1 MNIKEIM
8 TPSPVLT
15 NPSTT
20 LKEAAEKMAREDI
33 GFLLVGEE
41 DRLQG
46 TLTDRDIV
54 IRGVSK
60 GKDPEGT
67 SIGDILTSKVLY
79 CREDQS
85 AEEVAHNMSEQ
96 QVRRLPV
103 VNEDKRLVGIV
114 SLGDIAQHLSPE
126 VAGQILQGVTAERH
140 AA

>member
-8 TPSPVLT
+8 TSSPVLT

-60 GKDPEGT
+60 GKDPEST

-85 AEEVAHNMSEQ
+85 ADEVAHNMSEQ

-114 SLGDIAQHLSPE
+114 SLGDIAQHLSAE